1 MGANETRV
9 KSRRAAKAYAEA
21 CGHKM
26 DRWDIY
32 DACECERCGAVL
44 VESDAVA
51 FVAGSAVFYL
61 GSLGMPCPHGAAE

>member
-1 MGANETRV
+1 MGVNETRV

-26 DRWDIY
+26 GRWDSH

-44 VESDAVA
+44 VETDAVA
-51 FVAGSAVFYL
+51 FVAESSVANL
-61 GSLGMPCPHGAAE
+61 GSLSAPCPHGTAE